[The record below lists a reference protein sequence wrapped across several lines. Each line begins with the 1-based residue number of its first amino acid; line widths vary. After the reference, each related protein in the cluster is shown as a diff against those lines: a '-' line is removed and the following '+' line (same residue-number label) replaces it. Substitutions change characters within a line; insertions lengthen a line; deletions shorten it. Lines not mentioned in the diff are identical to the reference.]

1 MRTTI
6 TTIFA
11 LLFACYVIDAQTI
24 KGIVKD
30 ATGAPVINASVL
42 QKGTQFGTITN
53 FDGSFELEVKKFPT
67 TLQISAVG
75 FKNKEVTVTNSNP
88 VQVTL
93 EEGILLDQVIITGN
107 RSKPRTVL
115 DSPVPI
121 DNIQAGE
128 LVSSGKT
135 TFDRM
140 LVFKVPSFNAQNQA
154 ISDATAHYD
163 PADLRG
169 LGPSRTLVLINGKRK
184 NQSAQVYLNRTPGK
198 GEIGVDLKSIPTAAI
213 ERIEVLRDGASA
225 QYGSDAIAGVLNIIL
240 KKKTEFTELNA
251 TTGITSKNDGF
262 NFSSDLNTTIR
273 LSKDGYANI
282 SLGYFKQQI
291 TNRAGIVKVDSEGAV
306 RPYEKEWLRE
316 HPDANMTVGQPEMQ
330 KKDFYVNLEQK
341 IADETTFY
349 GFGGYTTRTGKS
361 FAYYRAPYWR
371 RDVADA
377 LFISPRVDDYIGY
390 QPTFEVA
397 IEDFSS
403 TFGIKKNILNNKWLA
418 DFSVS
423 YGSNE
428 VHYFVNNS
436 VNRDYLRD
444 HGYSPRSFA
453 PGGYSFNNLITN
465 IDFSGP
471 LTSKVSAAVGL
482 EYKKERFKGFEG
494 NALSYYKGGSDSF
507 AGLRPEE
514 AGNWSRH
521 NTGLYGQLDYD
532 LSDNFLMGLAGRY
545 EDFSDT
551 GSNFSWKFNTRYK
564 IGKFGAIRASYSTGF
579 RAPSLHQRHIT
590 LSQYIIVQD
599 AAPVLQGTL
608 ANDNPIVKSLGV
620 PSLKHELSKNLSTG
634 FTYKF
639 NPKFSA
645 SVDFYQIKVKNR
657 ILFSSQITFDDD
669 NSTTNEIEQIL
680 IDNNVKGVQ
689 FFINAGNTKTTGT
702 DIVLNYDRIP
712 LGTGKFSANLAMNF
726 NQTKMTSISSPPKL
740 KDNGYTIY
748 DRREQGLILHSRPK
762 SKFIL
767 NLKYDLQNWSFTL
780 NNTRFGE
787 VTVISNKDGQN
798 PKYDQTLSA
807 KIATD
812 FGLSCQLNKNFKIHG
827 VINNIF
833 NVYPDVTNLSTG
845 TTGNGRFAYE
855 NSVQQLGQLG
865 TNFSLGLNLK
875 F

>member
-1 MRTTI
+1 MRTII
-6 TTIFA
+6 TTFYT
-11 LLFACYVIDAQTI
+11 LLLMCYAIHAQTI
-24 KGIVKD
+24 KGTVKD
-30 ATGAPVINASVL
+30 ATGVPVINASVL
-42 QKGTQFGTITN
+42 QKGTSIGTATD
-53 FDGSFELEVKKFPT
+53 FDGLFVLEVKKLPT
-67 TLQISAVG
+67 VLQISAVG
-75 FKNKEVTVTNSNP
+75 FKTQEITVTNSTP
-88 VQVTL
+88 IQVTL
-93 EEGILLDQVIITGN
+93 KEGILLDQVIITGN

-128 LVSSGKT
+128 LVNTGKT

-198 GEIGVDLKSIPTAAI
+198 GEVGVDLKSIPTAAI

-240 KKKTEFTELNA
+240 KKKTKYTELNA
-251 TTGITSKNDGF
+251 TSGITSKNDGF
-262 NFSSDLNTTIR
+262 NFSSDLNTSIP
-273 LSKDGYANI
+273 LSENGYANI

-291 TNRAGIVKVDSEGAV
+291 TNRAGIVNADSEGAK
-306 RPYEKEWLRE
+306 RPYEKEWLSK
-316 HPDANMTVGQPEMQ
+316 HPSANMTVGQPEMQ
-330 KKDFYVNLEQK
+330 KKDFYVNLEQDL
-341 IADETTFY
+341 ADETTFY
-349 GFGGYTTRTGKS
+349 GFGGYTTRAGKS

-377 LFISPRVDDYIGY
+377 LFIRPRVEDYIGY

-403 TFGIKKNILNNKWLA
+403 TFGVKTHFLDDKWLA
-418 DFSVS
+418 DLSFG

-428 VHYFVNNS
+428 VRYFVNNS
-436 VNRDYLRD
+436 VNRDYLKD

-471 LTSKVSAAVGL
+471 LSPKVSAAVGL
-482 EYKKERFKGFEG
+482 EFKKERFKGFEG
-494 NALSYYKGGSDSF
+494 DALSYYKGGSDSF

-514 AGNWSRH
+514 AGKWSRH
-521 NTGLYGQLDYD
+521 NTGLYAQLDYD
-532 LSDNFLMGLAGRY
+532 LSDEFMMGLAGRY
-545 EDFSDT
+545 ENFSDT

-564 IGKFGAIRASYSTGF
+564 IAKSGAIRASYSTGF

-590 LSQYIIVQD
+590 LSQYIIVKD
-599 AAPVLQGTL
+599 AAPTLQGTL

-634 FTYKF
+634 ITYKF

-645 SVDFYQIKVKNR
+645 SVDFYQIRIKNR
-657 ILFSSQITFDDD
+657 ILFSSQISFDDD
-669 NSTTNEIEQIL
+669 NTTTNEIEQIL
-680 IDNNVKGVQ
+680 LDNNVKGVQ

-702 DIVLNYDRIP
+702 DIVLNYDKIP
-712 LGTGKFSANLAMNF
+712 LGTGKLSANLAMNF
-726 NQTKMTSISSPPKL
+726 NKTQMTSIDSPAIFKN
-740 KDNGYTIY
+740 NGYTIY

-767 NLKYDLQNWSFTL
+767 SLKYDLQRWTFTL

-787 VTVISNKDGQN
+787 VTIMSNRDHQN
-798 PKYDQTLSA
+798 PKFDQTLSA

-812 FGLSCQLNKNFKIHG
+812 MGLSCQLNKNFKIHG

-833 NVYPDVTNLSTG
+833 NVYPDRTNVNTG
-845 TTGNGRFAYE
+845 TTGNGRFAYA

-865 TNFSLGLNLK
+865 TNFSVGLNLK